1 MVSFTSALIL
11 FTTLA
16 TTAIH
21 VSANPNG
28 ALHELVA
35 RQTFDPSSV
44 PQQCQDQCSALISS
58 LTDATCGTDLSCVCG
73 DSIAEQT
80 IDCAKCDA
88 QIIGEDEAKALYDKY
103 AAACKSGGIDVPS
116 YDSSSSSSSN
126 SNSNSNSNSGS
137 SNGGNGASGDDNSPN
152 GASNLQ
158 MSAAGL
164 AGTAALAFL
173 LAA

>member
-16 TTAIH
+16 TTAIP
-21 VSANPNG
+21 VSAHPNG

-73 DSIAEQT
+73 DNIAEQT

-137 SNGGNGASGDDNSPN
+137 SNGGSEASGDDNSPN